1 VQAVSWLLASAAVH
15 FMGYDALHACM
26 EHLSTFIY
34 ACMDV
39 KIVGNQSSCMGG
51 MERERERESAWTL
64 VVYMGMQVGW
74 ILTRL
79 VHGLRGKGGGE
90 LGYPLPAHVA
100 DAQQPDNFL

>member
-51 MERERERESAWTL
+51 MERERERECLDFSG
-64 VVYMGMQVGW
+64 VYGHASWVDFDPSGSW
-74 ILTRL
+74 IERK
-79 VHGLRGKGGGE
+79 RWR
-90 LGYPLPAHVA
+90 
-100 DAQQPDNFL
+100 